1 MENLNILHSKIE
13 KILQDY
19 KKKAPIIEKSK
30 FAGTARE
37 SKKYF
42 DGKEREDLIMLFGTR
57 GCRWYLES
65 GGCFMCSFNV
75 GESFREYSSK
85 DIINQVKQI
94 VKDHDLKK
102 MEGVFICPY
111 SSFDT
116 LEMPKEAREFIYNLL
131 NQYKNILYVA
141 FQSRAEFVVDSIL
154 KEIKEKLADK
164 KLYVFIGLESSNDF
178 ITRYCIHKGYG
189 FKEVKER
196 VQLLKK
202 YGVHPGV
209 FLLLKP
215 PFLAEKEAINDAIKS
230 IKDCFRIGV
239 EDIYLMCNRIG
250 GYSITDSLYKM
261 KKYRAPWLWSII
273 EVLKNFDGEELKK
286 IKISG
291 FRVSIIT
298 LDDPHNCKI
307 CNEGVMNAIEK
318 FNRTKSISA
327 FDKLDCECK
336 KEWEEELKRRYL
348 PLKTRIIEDYKELIS
363 FMEN

>member
-1 MENLNILHSKIE
+1 M
-13 KILQDY
+13 D
-19 KKKAPIIEKSK
+19 
-30 FAGTARE
+30 
-37 SKKYF
+37 
-42 DGKEREDLIMLFGTR
+42 
-57 GCRWYLES
+57 
-65 GGCFMCSFNV
+65 
-75 GESFREYSSK
+75 
-85 DIINQVKQI
+85 
-94 VKDHDLKK
+94 
-102 MEGVFICPY
+102 GVFICTY
-111 SSFDT
+111 SSFDD
-116 LEMPKEAREFIYNLL
+116 LEVTKKAREFIYDLL

-154 KEIKEKLADK
+154 KEIKEKLPGK
-164 KLYVFIGLESSNDF
+164 KSYVFIGLESSNDF

-189 FKEVKER
+189 FMEVSKK
-196 VQLLKK
+196 VKLLKK

-209 FLLLKP
+209 FLLIKP
-215 PFLAEKEAINDAIKS
+215 PFMTEKESIDDAIKS

-250 GYSITDSLYKM
+250 GYSITDPLYKM

-273 EVLKNFDGEELKK
+273 EVLKNFDEEGLKR

-291 FRVSIIT
+291 FRVAIAT

-307 CNEGVMNAIEK
+307 CNERVMNAIEK
-318 FNRTKSISA
+318 FNRTKSVSA

-363 FMEN
+363 FYGELKK